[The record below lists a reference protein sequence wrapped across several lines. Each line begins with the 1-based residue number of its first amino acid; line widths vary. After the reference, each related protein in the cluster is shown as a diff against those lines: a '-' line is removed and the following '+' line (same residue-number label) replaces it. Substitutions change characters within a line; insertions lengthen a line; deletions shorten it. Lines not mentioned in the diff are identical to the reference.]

1 MVLALII
8 PFCGGPLLCSF
19 VLRMILVLEQCKVV
33 SRRTPSQLSVVT
45 VAPATDCLP
54 AVLTV
59 VFVLSYFSNMVL
71 AELLLPSSVD
81 LFTYMVLKQVGGYLF
96 YIIIPLSIIILRP
109 EFREEVGK
117 VFRENR
123 GKKELTQEEK
133 EREISKEMLYH

>member
-1 MVLALII
+1 MLRII
-8 PFCGGPLLCSF
+8 LL
-19 VLRMILVLEQCKVV
+19 LEQCKVV

-45 VAPATDCLP
+45 VAPDTDCLP

-123 GKKELTQEEK
+123 GRKELTQEEK

>member
-1 MVLALII
+1 MLRII
-8 PFCGGPLLCSF
+8 LL
-19 VLRMILVLEQCKVV
+19 LEQCKVV

-45 VAPATDCLP
+45 VPPDTDCLP

-123 GKKELTQEEK
+123 GRKELTQEEK

>member
-1 MVLALII
+1 MLRII
-8 PFCGGPLLCSF
+8 LL
-19 VLRMILVLEQCKVV
+19 LEQCKVV

-45 VAPATDCLP
+45 VPPDTDCLP

-96 YIIIPLSIIILRP
+96 YIIIPLSIIIMRP

-123 GKKELTQEEK
+123 GRKELTQEEK

>member
-1 MVLALII
+1 MLRII
-8 PFCGGPLLCSF
+8 LL
-19 VLRMILVLEQCKVV
+19 LEQCKVV

-45 VAPATDCLP
+45 VAPDTDCLP